1 MLVQRII
8 ALGGRICLSDD
19 AHGPSHIGIS
29 YAASRS
35 YLLSAGVSSI
45 YHLDLPSEAEQHCS
59 PAQEGHN
66 EEEERRKREGATR
79 PGDGAPLT
87 FARGCIA
94 REVLGWEADPFWTGF
109 EERQAQLNAAN
120 T

>member
-1 MLVQRII
+1 MLLQRII
-8 ALGGRICLSDD
+8 TLGGRVCLSDD

-45 YHLDLPSEAEQHCS
+45 YHLDLPSKAEQHS
-59 PAQEGHN
+59 SSFQEGQN
-66 EEEERRKREGATR
+66 EEERKKREGATR

-94 REVLGWEADPFWTGF
+94 REVVEWEKDPFWDGF
-109 EERQAQLNAAN
+109 EERQARLNATNA
-120 T
+120 